1 MKLIKY
7 LLMFL
12 LVGTM
17 IFNTSCSS
25 DLLVVYTEVGFEP
38 FEYIDKGKI
47 VGVDV
52 DIMNKVGERLGKKV
66 FFENINFDII
76 IDVVREGKLT
86 NVGAAGLSITEERLE
101 RVDFSIPYYQANLFV
116 IYNIDNVNESFS
128 KIMSDGNEGVYWSS
142 LKTNKGIGIQTG
154 TTADLFLSDETV
166 EGGSLE
172 NVKKTSY
179 NSLDTAI
186 SDIGLNIDYVI
197 IDELPA
203 KKLVAGKDKLSCLP
217 IYYQGELKDELAYDE
232 YAIAVTKGQDEL
244 LKTINSVLEELLI
257 EDENG
262 IDGIE
267 KLVNYHLGIK

>member
-7 LLMFL
+7 LLMFS

-17 IFNTSCSS
+17 IFNTSCSN

-116 IYNIDNVNESFS
+116 IYNIDNVNKSFS

-203 KKLVAGKDKLSCLP
+203 KNLVAGKDKLSCLP

>member
-116 IYNIDNVNESFS
+116 IYNVDNINESFS

-203 KKLVAGKDKLSCLP
+203 KKLVEGNSKLACLP
-217 IYYQGELKDELAYDE
+217 LYYEGEDEDIQSYDE
-232 YAIAVTKGQDEL
+232 YAIAVTKGEEEL
-244 LKTINSVLEELLI
+244 LDAINEVLDELLI
-257 EDENG
+257 EDSEGVNG
-262 IDGIE
+262 I
-267 KLVNYHLGIK
+267 KKTAK

>member
-116 IYNIDNVNESFS
+116 IYNIDNVNKSFS

-217 IYYQGELKDELAYDE
+217 IYYQGELEDELAYDE

>member
-17 IFNTSCSS
+17 IFNTSCSN

-101 RVDFSIPYYQANLFV
+101 RVDFSIPYYQANIFV
-116 IYNIDNVNESFS
+116 IYNIDNVNKSFS
-128 KIMSDGNEGVYWSS
+128 KVMSDGNEGVYWSS

-217 IYYQGELKDELAYDE
+217 IYYQGELEDELAYDE

>member
-116 IYNIDNVNESFS
+116 IYNIDNVNKSFS
-128 KIMSDGNEGVYWSS
+128 KVMSDGNEGVYWSS

-217 IYYQGELKDELAYDE
+217 IYYQGELEDELAYDE

>member
-197 IDELPA
+197 IDQLPA

-217 IYYQGELKDELAYDE
+217 IYYQGELEDELAYDE

-267 KLVNYHLGIK
+267 KMVNYHLGIK

>member
-17 IFNTSCSS
+17 IFNTSCSN

-52 DIMNKVGERLGKKV
+52 DILNKVGERLGKKV

-116 IYNIDNVNESFS
+116 IYNIDNVNKTFS

-217 IYYQGELKDELAYDE
+217 IYYQGELEDELAYDE

>member
-47 VGVDV
+47 AGVDV

-116 IYNIDNVNESFS
+116 IYNIDNVNKTFS

-217 IYYQGELKDELAYDE
+217 IYYQGELEDELAYDE

>member
-52 DIMNKVGERLGKKV
+52 DIMNKVGERLGKRV

-116 IYNIDNVNESFS
+116 IYNIDNVNKSFS

-217 IYYQGELKDELAYDE
+217 IYYQGELEDELAYDE

>member
-116 IYNIDNVNESFS
+116 IYNIDNVNKSFS

-217 IYYQGELKDELAYDE
+217 IYYQGELEDELAYDE

-257 EDENG
+257 EDKNG

>member
-17 IFNTSCSS
+17 IFNTSCSN

-116 IYNIDNVNESFS
+116 IYNIDNVNKSFS
-128 KIMSDGNEGVYWSS
+128 KVMSDGNEGVYWSS
-142 LKTNKGIGIQTG
+142 LNTNKGIGIQTG

-244 LKTINSVLEELLI
+244 LKTINSVLEDLLI

>member
-116 IYNIDNVNESFS
+116 IYNIDNVNKTFS

-217 IYYQGELKDELAYDE
+217 IYYQGELEDELAYDE

>member
-17 IFNTSCSS
+17 IFNTSCSN

-47 VGVDV
+47 VVVDV
-52 DIMNKVGERLGKKV
+52 DIMNKVGERLGKRV

-116 IYNIDNVNESFS
+116 IYNIDNVNKTFS

-217 IYYQGELKDELAYDE
+217 IYYQGELEDELAYDE

>member
-116 IYNIDNVNESFS
+116 IYNIDNVNKSFS

-142 LKTNKGIGIQTG
+142 LNTNKGIGIQTG

-267 KLVNYHLGIK
+267 KMVNYHLGIK

>member
-17 IFNTSCSS
+17 IFNTSCSN

-86 NVGAAGLSITEERLE
+86 NVGAAGLSITEDRLE
-101 RVDFSIPYYQANLFV
+101 IFDFSIPYYQANLFV
-116 IYNIDNVNESFS
+116 I
-128 KIMSDGNEGVYWSS
+128 
-142 LKTNKGIGIQTG
+142 
-154 TTADLFLSDETV
+154 
-166 EGGSLE
+166 
-172 NVKKTSY
+172 
-179 NSLDTAI
+179 
-186 SDIGLNIDYVI
+186 
-197 IDELPA
+197 
-203 KKLVAGKDKLSCLP
+203 
-217 IYYQGELKDELAYDE
+217 
-232 YAIAVTKGQDEL
+232 
-244 LKTINSVLEELLI
+244 
-257 EDENG
+257 
-262 IDGIE
+262 
-267 KLVNYHLGIK
+267 

>member
-17 IFNTSCSS
+17 IFNTSCSN

-116 IYNIDNVNESFS
+116 IYNIDNVNKTFS

>member
-17 IFNTSCSS
+17 IFNTSCSN

-116 IYNIDNVNESFS
+116 IYNIDNVNKSFS

-142 LKTNKGIGIQTG
+142 LNTNKGIGIQTG

-232 YAIAVTKGQDEL
+232 YAIAVTKGQDKL

>member
-17 IFNTSCSS
+17 IFNTSCSN

-142 LKTNKGIGIQTG
+142 LNTNKGIGIQTG

-257 EDENG
+257 EDKNG

>member
-116 IYNIDNVNESFS
+116 IYNIDNVNKSFS

>member
-17 IFNTSCSS
+17 IFNTSCSN

-116 IYNIDNVNESFS
+116 IYNIDNVNKTFS

-217 IYYQGELKDELAYDE
+217 IYYQGELEDELAYDE